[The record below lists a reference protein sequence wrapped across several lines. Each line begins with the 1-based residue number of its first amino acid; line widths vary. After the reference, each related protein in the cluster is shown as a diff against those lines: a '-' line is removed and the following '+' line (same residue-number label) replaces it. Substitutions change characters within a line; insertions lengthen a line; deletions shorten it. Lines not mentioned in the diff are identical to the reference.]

1 MLRTLI
7 RSIVRI
13 FLNVLSTIEVIGLEN
28 IPQKGGAIIAG
39 NHLGRMDAAL
49 GFIVIERE
57 DASSLVAEKYRKWIF
72 YRLLIDGVGGIW
84 INQDS
89 ADFQALRVASDFLQ
103 SGGVLGIAP
112 EGTRSRTG
120 ALIRAKTGVAYLAE
134 KAQVPI
140 VPVAITGTENFFQ
153 DLVRLHRPHLV
164 IRFGEPFRL
173 PRMDSSNRSESL
185 RRNTDEIMCR
195 IAAMLPEK
203 YWGVYAGHPR
213 LGELLTH
220 SEP

>member
-1 MLRTLI
+1 
-7 RSIVRI
+7 
-13 FLNVLSTIEVIGLEN
+13 
-28 IPQKGGAIIAG
+28 
-39 NHLGRMDAAL
+39 MDAAL

-57 DASSLVAEKYRKWIF
+57 DASSLVAEKYRKNLF
-72 YRLLIDGVGGIW
+72 YRLLIDGVKGIW
-84 INQDS
+84 ISQDS
-89 ADFQALRVASDFLQ
+89 ADYQALRVASDFLR

-120 ALIRAKTGVAYLAE
+120 ALIRAKTGVAYLAD

-140 VPVAITGTENFFQ
+140 VPVAITGTERFMH
-153 DLVRLHRPHLV
+153 DLFRLHRPHLV

-173 PRMDSSNRSESL
+173 PPLDPSNRSKSL

-203 YWGVYAGHPR
+203 YRGVYAEHPR
-213 LGELLTH
+213 LGKLLTH